1 MKFAYIVALLALAAV
16 ATAQSNSTNDNC
28 AVCGGAMYVDA
39 ATWCAKH
46 SWNQACCRCV
56 ISKESGGNAHA
67 CHRNS
72 NGSIDA
78 GLWQIN
84 QMNWASCSGGSAPC
98 DPSSNLNC
106 AIKVYNW
113 GGRTWRLWST
123 CSACGCCGSN

>member
-1 MKFAYIVALLALAAV
+1 
-16 ATAQSNSTNDNC
+16 
-28 AVCGGAMYVDA
+28 MYVDA

-56 ISKESGGNAHA
+56 ISKESSGNAHA

-98 DPSSNLNC
+98 DPSTNLNC

-123 CSACGCCGSN
+123 CGSPSILCVNREPSLRRGWQVVNLFHSIQFSSCF